1 MKFKLFFAAAGAAVF
16 LAPPAMPADILGACE
31 ADIVAYCAE
40 VEPGN
45 GRIAACLYA
54 YEDKLSEPCDKAMS
68 DTADVID
75 LFFDRLRY
83 VKQQCGADI
92 RTYCSEVELGQGR
105 LFTCL
110 AEKRSEIS
118 AECGEVI
125 DNIELPEG

>member
-1 MKFKLFFAAAGAAVF
+1 MNFKHIRAAAGTTVLLAHPAAV
-16 LAPPAMPADILGACE
+16 ADILGACE
-31 ADIVAYCAE
+31 ADIASYCAE
-40 VEPGN
+40 VEPGD

-54 YEDKLSEPCDKAMS
+54 YEDKLSEPCDAAMA

-83 VKQQCGADI
+83 VKQQCGEDI
-92 RTYCSEVELGQGR
+92 RTLCSEVELGQGR

-118 AECGEVI
+118 AGCGELI